1 MTNPE
6 IQILAARG
14 LDATLEE
21 LVNVRGGNINAY
33 AEFKRQA
40 EETGEIS
47 LNSIDRGSISRV
59 AMVGQILLQS
69 MMIDN
74 NIVGR

>member
-1 MTNPE
+1 MVFNGE
-6 IQILAARG
+6 SAFLVDVVDQIFI
-14 LDATLEE
+14 TS
-21 LVNVRGGNINAY
+21 
-33 AEFKRQA
+33 

-74 NIVGR
+74 NIVGN